1 MKTPSSQKKK
11 TGNADNQV
19 KISKACVC
27 VIEAVVAA
35 MAARGTSVV
44 LSGFA
49 LPDDGYHSP
58 DEHLRVSHLE
68 LGVNAAMGILEAL
81 ALVASPGD

>member
-35 MAARGTSVV
+35 MAAHKASATVQKQLCRV
-44 LSGFA
+44 L
-49 LPDDGYHSP
+49 
-58 DEHLRVSHLE
+58 R
-68 LGVNAAMGILEAL
+68 NL
-81 ALVASPGD
+81 AGDASRAC